1 MFQNRN
7 SCRNK
12 SGHRFSDGV
21 KAFAVTTYYYSP
33 KAYSFLR
40 SIFCLPSVAS
50 IRSYNSSVDAKP
62 GFCTAAFEYLK
73 SFVSSKPC
81 ENECCLTLDAMSI
94 REQSTWDSSLG
105 RFVGYVDYGG
115 SMDNSDKL
123 ASEALVFMAVGLSG
137 RWKLPIAFCFSLQTT

>member
-1 MFQNRN
+1 M
-7 SCRNK
+7 
-12 SGHRFSDGV
+12 
-21 KAFAVTTYYYSP
+21 
-33 KAYSFLR
+33 
-40 SIFCLPSVAS
+40 
-50 IRSYNSSVDAKP
+50 
-62 GFCTAAFEYLK
+62 
-73 SFVSSKPC
+73 SSKPC